1 MEHPQVH
8 AISKHR
14 SSRSGQRNVVEN
26 PIEKNKGD
34 NLSVNGGVPDNV
46 GDGAVAM
53 VADGDQNKKTKA
65 KKETPNT
72 EVTTEPE
79 KTGKLQKGIIGY
91 MDRQLKVQ
99 SLSDPPRSPAQRST
113 RSRNSLDKSPRRK
126 RSKSES
132 RRRRER
138 KIIAAGEMEVRQ
150 ANETLMRYLKQ
161 CSDFN
166 DASLSGDLEIHENIE
181 DRRVHRK
188 TKSQRERKFHNISNR
203 PNGIIISTFPKVPY
217 IICVFSVILI

>member
-1 MEHPQVH
+1 MRPEEN
-8 AISKHR
+8 ADSASTTTNA
-14 SSRSGQRNVVEN
+14 SS
-26 PIEKNKGD
+26 
-34 NLSVNGGVPDNV
+34 
-46 GDGAVAM
+46 
-53 VADGDQNKKTKA
+53 TKA
-65 KKETPNT
+65 HSNINNNNNNVDDAIDANKNPPDQQRVETQISIETVPGT
-72 EVTTEPE
+72 DD
-79 KTGKLQKGIIGY
+79 KLQKGILGY

-99 SLSDPPRSPAQRST
+99 SLSDPQKSPAQRST
-113 RSRNSLDKSPRRK
+113 RSRSSLDKSPRRK

-166 DASLSGDLEIHENIE
+166 DASLSGDLEIPENLE

-188 TKSQRERKFHNISNR
+188 TKSQRERKHQQQNV
-203 PNGIIISTFPKVPY
+203 PKPTGR
-217 IICVFSVILI
+217 C